1 MFDTVVI
8 GAGVIGLAVARRLAL
23 ENRAVLVV
31 EKNSRPGEETSSH
44 NSEVLHAGLY
54 YPPGSLKARLCVAG
68 HRQLIDYCRQR
79 HVGHRLT
86 GKLVVA
92 VDGTG
97 EEKLAA
103 IRDNAARSGVSLPP
117 LLTRRQARELEPAVD
132 CQAALLSPGSGII
145 DSHSLMMAL
154 QADLENAGGMVVCRH
169 SVESLAPVNGR
180 WRLSIRNPDGQVSE
194 MDTGLVINAAGLNA
208 VEIASR
214 VRAELPLPSPSP
226 CRGNYFSYP
235 GRLGIRHLIYPT
247 PEPGGLG
254 IHLTLDLDGQIRFG
268 PDVEYLPAA
277 TAPDYRVNTARKA
290 DFVRAI
296 RRYLPDIDA
305 DRLVPAYAGIRPKVS
320 IGGKIATDFIVQN
333 GADQGL
339 DGLIN
344 LFGIESPG
352 LTACLAIAD
361 HVTGIARGV

>member
-1 MFDTVVI
+1 MFDTVVV
-8 GAGVIGLAVARRLAL
+8 GAGVIGLAVARRLAM
-23 ENRAVLVV
+23 ENRTVLVV
-31 EKNSRPGEETSSH
+31 EKHSRPGEETSSR
-44 NSEVLHAGLY
+44 NSEVLHAGIY

-68 HRQLIDYCRQR
+68 RRQLIDYCRQR
-79 HVGHRLT
+79 HIDHRLT

-92 VDGTG
+92 ADETG

-103 IRDNAARSGVSLPP
+103 IRENAMDNGVSLPP

-132 CQAALLSPGSGII
+132 CQAALFSSGSGII
-145 DSHSLMMAL
+145 DSHSLMTTL
-154 QADLENAGGMVVCRH
+154 QADLEAAGGMVICRH
-169 SVESLAPVNGR
+169 SVEWLAPVNGR
-180 WRLSIRNPDGQVSE
+180 WRLAIRDPEGQVSE

-208 VEIASR
+208 VEVASR
-214 VRAELPLPSPSP
+214 IRAELPLPSPSP

-235 GRLGIRHLIYPT
+235 ARLGIRHLIYPT

-305 DRLVPAYAGIRPKVS
+305 NGLVPAYAGIRPKVS
-320 IGGKIATDFIVQN
+320 IGGEIAADFIIQN
-333 GADQGL
+333 GADHGL
-339 DGLIN
+339 GGLIN

-361 HVTGIARGV
+361 HVTEIACGD